1 MRTVMPVSA
10 FGYKC
15 FKRLNDSPFILFI
28 FIIYFVYIYVNIA
41 RKYHKTFACL
51 TLPHPLRRAKDYNS
65 IVKLGN
71 THGRTIN

>member
-10 FGYKC
+10 FGYKF
-15 FKRLNDSPFILFI
+15 FKRLND
-28 FIIYFVYIYVNIA
+28 YFVIYVNIA
-41 RKYHKTFACL
+41 RKYHKTSACL
-51 TLPHPLRRAKDYNS
+51 TLPHHLRRAKDYNS